1 MPYYKRQEYGTSN
14 YKTMRGYKANVPTS
28 LRTTSNAYKG
38 SFRRIARTHKRK
50 HYNSDIR
57 INKVV
62 TEFTVD
68 DKSQFGIA

>member
-1 MPYYKRQEYGTSN
+1 
-14 YKTMRGYKANVPTS
+14 MRGYKANAPTA
-28 LRTTSNAYKG
+28 LKTTSNAYKS

-57 INKVV
+57 INKLV

-68 DKSQFGIA
+68 DKSQFGLS